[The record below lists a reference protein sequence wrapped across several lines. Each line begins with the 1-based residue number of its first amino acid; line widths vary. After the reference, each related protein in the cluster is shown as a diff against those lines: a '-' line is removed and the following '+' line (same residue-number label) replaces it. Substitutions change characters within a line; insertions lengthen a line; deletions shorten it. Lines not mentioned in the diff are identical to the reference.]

1 MGKGSHVNAC
11 FQANTNPQTLFLSY
25 KQDILDLDSELSLF
39 IPIIENE
46 VQLGKPVIFLFQRNF
61 RLINLRLNQ

>member
-39 IPIIENE
+39 ISIY
-46 VQLGKPVIFLFQRNF
+46 
-61 RLINLRLNQ
+61 

>member
-46 VQLGKPVIFLFQRNF
+46 VQLGQPVIFCF
-61 RLINLRLNQ
+61 REILDLLTWG